1 MDYAARITFLHALLH
16 NESAE
21 AQEKKTDLSEASPSE
36 AAEYLACYLTFKAI
50 QTAGRSPAEE
60 RRYQF
65 DQLSVYQCYA
75 LFVHAFIAMPLKQ
88 ADQALDFSTVQVV
101 LAKTLFSALSDQ
113 ELVDVIESG
122 MRKFQLIAEAQ
133 HEHWLDFREM
143 LEKVTVSYIVAA
155 TDEESPHEKDELLPL
170 FAQLLSQLSEALS
183 E

>member
-1 MDYAARITFLHALLH
+1 MDYATRLTFLQALLH

-21 AQEKKTDLSEASPSE
+21 TEQKQTDLSQASASE

-50 QTAGRSPAEE
+50 QGAGRSPAEE
-60 RRYQF
+60 REYQF
-65 DQLSVYQCYA
+65 DQLSVYQCFA

-88 ADQALDFSTVQVV
+88 ADKHQDFTTAQVV
-101 LAKTLFSALSDQ
+101 IAKTLFSDLSSE

-133 HEHWLDFREM
+133 HEHWVDFREM

-155 TDEESPHEKDELLPL
+155 TDDDSPHDKDEMLPL
-170 FAQLLSQLSEALS
+170 LAQLLSQLCEALS